1 MRGSVAKQL
10 NKLAKLLDLSR
21 GERTKLKRDWTKTPN
36 RSLKDLKERIARV
49 ESTVDSVGQ

>member
-1 MRGSVAKQL
+1 MRASVAKQL
-10 NKLAKLLDLSR
+10 NKLAKLLDLTPA
-21 GERTKLKRDWTKTPN
+21 ERRKLKKDWVRTPN